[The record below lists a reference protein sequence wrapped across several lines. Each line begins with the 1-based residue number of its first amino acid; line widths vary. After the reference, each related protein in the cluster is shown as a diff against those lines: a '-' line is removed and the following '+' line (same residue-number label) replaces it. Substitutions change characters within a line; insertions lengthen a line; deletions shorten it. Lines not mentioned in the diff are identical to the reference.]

1 MRQDDAIFRQTRWLC
16 WVVVAVLVPAVV
28 VLWGFPGNTEDFWSW
43 PIAAD
48 MSQIFMGAGY
58 CAGAYFF
65 TRAALASRW
74 HTVSA
79 GVLSAA
85 FFAAVLLVVTVV
97 HWDKFNHGDG
107 PFSAVFAFYGWV
119 IIYGAAPFVVTAFW
133 WWNQRTDPRRPEPGE
148 LIVPAGVRLAARLA
162 AVALGAT
169 ALVLLLW
176 PSLAVDH
183 GPWAL
188 TPATTRALAGY
199 MAQVAFGAFLVSR
212 DERWGSWR
220 ILLQAF
226 LVATVL
232 LLIGV
237 ARAWDE
243 IETGRVSAW
252 IFLVGLV
259 GLALAILALYVRL
272 EGQLRV
278 SSGASSSRANP
289 TAP

>member
-1 MRQDDAIFRQTRWLC
+1 MRQDDAIFRETRWLC
-16 WVVVAVLVPAVV
+16 WVVVAVLLPAVV
-28 VLWGFPGNTEDFWSW
+28 VLWGFPGHTEDFWSW

-48 MSQIFMGAGY
+48 LSQIFMGAGY
-58 CAGAYFF
+58 GAGAYFF

-85 FFAAVLLVVTVV
+85 FFAAVLVVVTIV
-97 HWDKFNHGDG
+97 HWDSFNHGDA
-107 PFSAVFAFYGWV
+107 PFWAAFAFYGWV
-119 IIYGAAPFVVTAFW
+119 IVYGSAPLVVGGVW
-133 WWNQRTDPRRPEPGE
+133 LRNQRTDPKRPEPGE
-148 LIVPAGVRLAARLA
+148 PIVPAGVRLAARTA
-162 AVALGAT
+162 AAALGAT
-169 ALVLLLW
+169 ALALLLW

-199 MAQVAFGAFLVSR
+199 MAQVAFGALLVSR

-226 LVATVL
+226 LVATAL
-232 LLIGV
+232 LLVGV

-243 IETGRVSAW
+243 LETGRASTW
-252 IFLVGLV
+252 IFLAGLV
-259 GLALAILALYVRL
+259 GLAAAVGALYLRL
-272 EGQLRV
+272 EAVERG
-278 SSGASSSRANP
+278 GK
-289 TAP
+289 APSEALG

>member
-1 MRQDDAIFRQTRWLC
+1 MRQDDAILRETRWLC
-16 WVVVAVLVPAVV
+16 WVVVAVLLPAVV
-28 VLWGFPGNTEDFWSW
+28 VLWGFPGNTDDFWSW

-58 CAGAYFF
+58 GAGAYFF

-107 PFSAVFAFYGWV
+107 PFWAAFAFYGWV

-148 LIVPAGVRLAARLA
+148 PIVSAGVRLAARTVA
-162 AVALGAT
+162 AALGAT
-169 ALVLLLW
+169 ALALLLW
-176 PSLAVDH
+176 PSLGVDH

-188 TPATTRALAGY
+188 TPTTTRALAGY
-199 MAQVAFGAFLVSR
+199 MAQVAFGALLLSR
-212 DERWGSWR
+212 EARWGSWR

-226 LVATVL
+226 LVATAL
-232 LLIGV
+232 LLVGIV
-237 ARAWDE
+237 RAWGE

-252 IFLVGLV
+252 IFLGGLI
-259 GLALAILALYVRL
+259 GLALAILLLYRKV
-272 EGQLRV
+272 E
-278 SSGASSSRANP
+278 
-289 TAP
+289 TAQPRP

>member
-1 MRQDDAIFRQTRWLC
+1 VRQDDAIFRQTRWLC
-16 WVVVAVLVPAVV
+16 WVVVGVLVPAVV

-58 CAGAYFF
+58 GAGAYFF

-74 HTVSA
+74 HTVSI
-79 GVLSAA
+79 GVLSAG
-85 FFAAVLLVVTVV
+85 FFAAILLVVTVV

-107 PFSAVFAFYGWV
+107 PFWAVFAFYGWV
-119 IIYGAAPFVVTAFW
+119 IVYGAAPFVVTAVW
-133 WWNQRTDPRRPEPGE
+133 WWNQRTDPRRPQPGE
-148 LIVPAGVRLAARLA
+148 PIVSAGVRLAARVTS
-162 AVALGAT
+162 VALGAT
-169 ALVLLLW
+169 AFVLLLW

-199 MAQVAFGAFLVSR
+199 MAQVAFGALFVSR
-212 DERWGSWR
+212 EERWGSWR

-232 LLIGV
+232 LLVGV
-237 ARAWDE
+237 IRAWEE
-243 IETGRVSAW
+243 IETDRVAAW
-252 IFLVGLV
+252 IFLGGLV
-259 GLALAILALYVRL
+259 AAAVAILWLYRKM
-272 EGQLRV
+272 EQAGPR
-278 SSGASSSRANP
+278 P
-289 TAP
+289 